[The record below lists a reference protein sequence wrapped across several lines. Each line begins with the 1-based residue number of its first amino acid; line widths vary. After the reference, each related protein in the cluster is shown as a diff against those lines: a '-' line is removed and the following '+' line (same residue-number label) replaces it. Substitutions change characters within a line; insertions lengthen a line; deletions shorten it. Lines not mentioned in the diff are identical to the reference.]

1 MRINRARATMIKEA
15 TFTVALLMVG
25 FGLFASIAIFAES
38 VEIILTMGYTKEK
51 AAVIMACIGLALI
64 WLATLL
70 GDSAHEFMLA
80 GFKKASEIEES

>member
-1 MRINRARATMIKEA
+1 MKTAIKVA
-15 TFTVALLMVG
+15 LIKACVFITALLMVG

-51 AAVIMACIGLALI
+51 AAVIMACVGLALI

-80 GFKKASEIEES
+80 GFKKASEVEEP

>member
-1 MRINRARATMIKEA
+1 MRIKKTKAWLMRGS
-15 TFTVALLMVG
+15 TFITALLMVG
-25 FGLFASIAIFAES
+25 FGLFSSIIIFAES
-38 VEIILTMGYTKEK
+38 VDIITTMGYTKEK
-51 AAVIMACIGLALI
+51 AAVIMAGIGLALI

>member
-1 MRINRARATMIKEA
+1 MKTAIKVA
-15 TFTVALLMVG
+15 LIKACVFITALLMVG

-80 GFKKASEIEES
+80 GFKKALDIEES

>member
-1 MRINRARATMIKEA
+1 MRTTIKASLIRAC
-15 TFTVALLMVG
+15 TFITALLIVG
-25 FGLFASIAIFAES
+25 FGLFSSIVIFAES
-38 VEIILTMGYTKEK
+38 VDLILTMGYTKEK

-80 GFKKASEIEES
+80 GFKKASESEEP

>member
-1 MRINRARATMIKEA
+1 MKTAIKVA
-15 TFTVALLMVG
+15 LIKACVFITALLMVG

-51 AAVIMACIGLALI
+51 AAVIMACVGLALI

-80 GFKKASEIEES
+80 GFKKASDIEES

>member
-1 MRINRARATMIKEA
+1 MRTTIKVTLIKA
-15 TFTVALLMVG
+15 CTFITALLMVG
-25 FGLFASIAIFAES
+25 FGLFSSIVIFAES
-38 VEIILTMGYTKEK
+38 VDIILTMGYTKEK

-80 GFKKASEIEES
+80 GFKKASEEEQP

>member
-1 MRINRARATMIKEA
+1 MRIAKIKA
-15 TFTVALLMVG
+15 WLTKASIFTTALLMVG

-38 VEIILTMGYTKEK
+38 VDIILAMGYTKEK

-70 GDSAHEFMLA
+70 GDSANSLMQVA
-80 GFKKASEIEES
+80 FKTSEPEETK

>member
-1 MRINRARATMIKEA
+1 MIKAA

>member
-1 MRINRARATMIKEA
+1 MRTTIKASLIRAC
-15 TFTVALLMVG
+15 TFITALLIVG
-25 FGLFASIAIFAES
+25 FGLFSSIVIFAES
-38 VEIILTMGYTKEK
+38 VDIILTMGYTKEK

-80 GFKKASEIEES
+80 GFKKASESEEP

>member
-1 MRINRARATMIKEA
+1 MRIKKARATMIKAA

-25 FGLFASIAIFAES
+25 FGLFSSVAIFAES
-38 VEIILTMGYTKEK
+38 VQIVLTLGYTKEK
-51 AAVIMACIGLALI
+51 AAVIMACIGLGLL

-80 GFKKASEIEES
+80 GFKKAAEVEES

>member
-1 MRINRARATMIKEA
+1 MRTTIKASLIRAC
-15 TFTVALLMVG
+15 TFITALLLIG
-25 FGLFASIAIFAES
+25 FGLFSSIVIFAES
-38 VEIILTMGYTKEK
+38 VDLILTMGYTKEK

-80 GFKKASEIEES
+80 GFKKASESEEP